1 MRTSHSVAQLTM
13 YNMTHKSIPL
23 VIVFCLGFGL
33 SSNAFGI
40 PISFSF
46 DGPSATD
53 VDTDPATNVSL
64 DVLAS
69 GSILD
74 LNVSILLNTD
84 SDPNVK
90 WDDIDMFISH
100 NGGPMERLNL
110 SFNGPV
116 AATLFDVTYDD
127 EATEI
132 TNFGGTGDAV
142 GTFLPTFGFL
152 GNFDGEDIGGLWT
165 LTFSDTTSFLE
176 NGNDDLVSWRI
187 FGEADDLVVSVPEP
201 GTLAL
206 FILGLLGLGLARRR
220 TT

>member
-1 MRTSHSVAQLTM
+1 
-13 YNMTHKSIPL
+13 MTHKSIPL
-23 VIVFCLGFGL
+23 VFVFCLGLAL
-33 SSNAFGI
+33 SGNAFGI

-46 DGPSATD
+46 DGPSATG
-53 VDTDPATNVSL
+53 VDTNPATNVSFE
-64 DVLAS
+64 VLAS

-74 LNVSILLNTD
+74 LNVSILLNMD
-84 SDPNVK
+84 GDPNVK

-110 SFNGPV
+110 SFDGPV

-132 TNFGGTGDAV
+132 TSFGGTGDAV

-165 LTFSDTTSFLE
+165 LTFLDTTTL
-176 NGNDDLVSWRI
+176 NGVDDLVSWRI
-187 FGEADDLVVSVPEP
+187 FGEADDLVVSVHEP

-206 FILGLLGLGLARRR
+206 FSLGFLGLGLSRRR